1 MRSLRPLG
9 GAILLCLLAPA
20 TATAT
25 AATRRA
31 SSVAE
36 LTAASARVF
45 RGTCESVEIGAVS
58 LAGARIPVT
67 TYTFRLSEALKGGG
81 GRTVTFRQAG
91 VPGGGAADLGRLA
104 GLPVYAPGHDYL
116 LFLLPEG
123 RLGLTSPA
131 GAAEGAF
138 EIVAGAAVPLGSSA
152 GRPARPWK
160 DLRLDVLRE
169 ARR

>member
-1 MRSLRPLG
+1 MRTLRLLAGPL
-9 GAILLCLLAPA
+9 LFCLLASAP
-20 TATAT
+20 AT

-31 SSVAE
+31 STVAE
-36 LTAASARVF
+36 LTSASARVF
-45 RGTCESVEIGAVS
+45 RGVCESVEVGEVT
-58 LAGARIPVT
+58 LAGARVPAT
-67 TYTFRLSEALKGGG
+67 TYTFRLSDTLKGRA

-91 VPGGGAADLGRLA
+91 VPAGGAADLGRLA

-138 EIVAGAAVPLGSSA
+138 EILAGAAVPLGPSQ
-152 GRPARPWK
+152 GRAARPWK
-160 DLRLDVLRE
+160 DLRAEVLRE